1 MAILDYENYD
11 LLRGEIQR
19 RSSVRGE
26 RIAALGAPT
35 DDPVGGDG
43 AAGWR

>member
-1 MAILDYENYD
+1 MRITICYAET
-11 LLRGEIQR
+11 IQR